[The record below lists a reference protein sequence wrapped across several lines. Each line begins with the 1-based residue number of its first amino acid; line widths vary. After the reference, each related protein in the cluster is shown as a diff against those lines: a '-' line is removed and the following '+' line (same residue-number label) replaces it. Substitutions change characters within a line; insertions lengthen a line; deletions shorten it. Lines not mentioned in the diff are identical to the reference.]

1 MLPVVWSTSVRE
13 QFVVSFY
20 VFFLLYPELTA
31 MNSDSPSPEFPRVS
45 YVYDSSGRLLEQ
57 REESVAVPGMTGGE
71 TIEVRSMPVAFEHD
85 NERRLFTLTGPDG
98 KIERFRDN
106 PTRYLMVEP
115 DPETGAMRPVIK
127 RGRPAFIY
135 LCREER
141 EL

>member
-1 MLPVVWSTSVRE
+1 
-13 QFVVSFY
+13 
-20 VFFLLYPELTA
+20 
-31 MNSDSPSPEFPRVS
+31 MNSDSPSPELPMVAFI
-45 YVYDSSGRLLEQ
+45 YDSSGRLVER
-57 REESVAVPGMTGGE
+57 REEPVAVPGMAGGQ
-71 TIEVRSMPVAFEHD
+71 TIEDRSTPVAFEHD
-85 NERRLFTLTGPDG
+85 KPKRLFTLTGPDG
-98 KIERFRDN
+98 RIEHFRDD